1 MSTIDDTLNARD
13 IRYGAFYDNAHIAQN
28 IKFVLRMSP
37 NWSKLEPDQKEALEQ
52 ICSKVG
58 RMMTGDFNYVDSWH
72 DIGGYAKLVENRLI
86 GLNEARKTP
95 PVDNAHVAPGC
106 EQFANV
112 PSVWTDGAIT
122 PSGWADANTQINP
135 GDKITIGKPADGY
148 GVVSKETRAAKQDAA
163 TKKRQESY

>member
-95 PVDNAHVAPGC
+95 PVDNAHVVPGC
-106 EQFANV
+106 ELFAN
-112 PSVWTDGAIT
+112 A
-122 PSGWADANTQINP
+122 PSGWADANTKINP
-135 GDKITIGKPADGY
+135 GDKITIGKPTD
-148 GVVSKETRAAKQDAA
+148 ETRAAKQDAA
-163 TKKRQESY
+163 AKKRQESY

>member
-37 NWSKLEPDQKEALEQ
+37 NWSKLDPDQKEALEQ

-95 PVDNAHVAPGC
+95 PVDNVHGVPGC
-106 EQFANV
+106 ELFAN
-112 PSVWTDGAIT
+112 A
-122 PSGWADANTQINP
+122 PSGWADDNIKINP

-163 TKKRQESY
+163 FKKRQENY